1 MEEDGV
7 IDMSPFLHQTH
18 PIKLKC
24 LEYGVQDGVSA
35 ERSFRRTFEMIEGL
49 N

>member
-7 IDMSPFLHQTH
+7 IDMSLFFFFLWTH

-24 LEYGVQDGVSA
+24 FECGVGDGVSV
-35 ERSFRRTFEMIEGL
+35 ERSFR
-49 N
+49 